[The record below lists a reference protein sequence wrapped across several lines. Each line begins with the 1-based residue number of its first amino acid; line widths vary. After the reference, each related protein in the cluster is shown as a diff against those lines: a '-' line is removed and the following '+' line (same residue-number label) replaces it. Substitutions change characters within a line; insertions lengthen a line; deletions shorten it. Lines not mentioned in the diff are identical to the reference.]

1 MERRCHQ
8 GQIPTTKK
16 RRRFREVGDRARL
29 QITSN
34 SQRSCI
40 LAQTRKEEERDV
52 TTVSSSSTPTR
63 SIKFPP
69 LASAAPP
76 PLSLFRG
83 CERKKKKVKRPPPSS
98 SPFPH
103 FFLPSKTLCRPSVT
117 ERPKFWIRRG
127 RRGRGGLHGVNA
139 LRWPLNPSHALSYFL
154 PPPRGKG
161 GKGRE

>member
-1 MERRCHQ
+1 M
-8 GQIPTTKK
+8 
-16 RRRFREVGDRARL
+16 GDRARL

-52 TTVSSSSTPTR
+52 TTVSSSSTLTR

-69 LASAAPP
+69 LP
-76 PLSLFRG
+76 PLLLLLLFSVAVN
-83 CERKKKKVKRPPPSS
+83 ERRRRRKGPPST

-117 ERPKFWIRRG
+117 ERPKFWITRG
-127 RRGRGGLHGVNA
+127 RMGGGGLHGVNA

-154 PPPRGKG
+154 PPWRKG
-161 GKGRE
+161 GKGKGMRKQSGVGEGGGGGGVTSFPPD